1 MNKNSLIVAQNIGY
15 KINENKLF
23 HNISFDI
30 NHGEALHIK
39 GRNGSGKST
48 LIRIILGITE
58 PVKGT
63 LENKSTKEICY
74 LGHKNALKTYLTL
87 DDNIHLMQLG
97 NSEMLKS
104 YLDKLELNKYRDVTV
119 SNLSFGQQKKLA
131 LLRVFLNNS
140 DLIILDEP
148 FVGLDDGALTVLTS
162 FLNNELDKN
171 KSLVFTSHIPCNIN
185 SKILEIPKKN
195 KHV

>member
-30 NHGEALHIK
+30 KHGEALHIK

-63 LENKSTKEICY
+63 IENKSTKEICY

-87 DDNIHLMQLG
+87 EDNINLMQLS
-97 NSEMLKS
+97 NCDMLKS

-148 FVGLDDGALTVLTS
+148 FVGLDDGAHTVLTS

-185 SKILEIPKKN
+185 SKILEIPK
-195 KHV
+195 

>member
-30 NHGEALHIK
+30 KHGEALHIK

-87 DDNIHLMQLG
+87 DDNINLMQLT
-97 NSEMLKS
+97 NCDMLKS

-148 FVGLDDGALTVLTS
+148 FVGLDDGAHTVLTS
-162 FLNNELDKN
+162 FLNNELVEN

-185 SKILEIPKKN
+185 SKILEIPK
-195 KHV
+195 

>member
-1 MNKNSLIVAQNIGY
+1 MNKNSLIVAENIGY

-23 HNISFDI
+23 YNISFDI
-30 NHGEALHIK
+30 KQGEALHIK

-74 LGHKNALKTYLTL
+74 IGHKNALKTYLTL
-87 DDNIHLMQLG
+87 DDNINLMQLG
-97 NSEMLKS
+97 NCDMLKS

-148 FVGLDDGALTVLTS
+148 FVGLDDGAHTILTS
-162 FLNNELDKN
+162 FLNDELNNN
-171 KSLVFTSHIPCNIN
+171 KSLIFTSHIPCNIN
-185 SKILEIPKKN
+185 SKILEIPK
-195 KHV
+195 

>member
-30 NHGEALHIK
+30 KHGEALHIK

-63 LENKSTKEICY
+63 IENKSTKEICY

-87 DDNIHLMQLG
+87 YDNINLMQLT
-97 NSEMLKS
+97 NCDMLKS

-148 FVGLDDGALTVLTS
+148 FVGLDDGAHTVLTS
-162 FLNNELDKN
+162 FLNNELDQN

-185 SKILEIPKKN
+185 SKVLEIPK
-195 KHV
+195 

>member
-30 NHGEALHIK
+30 KHGEALHIK

-63 LENKSTKEICY
+63 IENKSTKEICY

-87 DDNIHLMQLG
+87 DDNINLMQLT
-97 NSEMLKS
+97 NCDMLKS

-148 FVGLDDGALTVLTS
+148 FVGLDDGAHTALTS

-185 SKILEIPKKN
+185 SKILEIPK
-195 KHV
+195 

>member
-30 NHGEALHIK
+30 KHGEALHIK

-48 LIRIILGITE
+48 LISIILGITE

-63 LENKSTKEICY
+63 LDNKSTKEICY

-87 DDNIHLMQLG
+87 DDNINLMQLT
-97 NSEMLKS
+97 NCDMLKS

-148 FVGLDDGALTVLTS
+148 FVGLDDGAHTVLTS

-185 SKILEIPKKN
+185 SKILEIPK
-195 KHV
+195 

>member
-30 NHGEALHIK
+30 KQGEALHIK

-63 LENKSTKEICY
+63 LENKSIKEVCY

-87 DDNIHLMQLG
+87 DDNINLMQLR
-97 NSEMLKS
+97 NCDMLKS

-148 FVGLDDGALTVLTS
+148 FVGLDDGAHTVLTS
-162 FLNNELDKN
+162 FLNNELDQN
-171 KSLVFTSHIPCNIN
+171 KSLIFTSHIPCNIN
-185 SKILEIPKKN
+185 SKIFEIPK
-195 KHV
+195 

>member
-1 MNKNSLIVAQNIGY
+1 MNKNSLIVAENIGY

-30 NHGEALHIK
+30 KQGEALHIK

-48 LIRIILGITE
+48 LIRIILGITK

-74 LGHKNALKTYLTL
+74 IGHKNALKTYLTL
-87 DDNIHLMQLG
+87 DDNINLMQLG
-97 NSEMLKS
+97 NCDMLKS

-148 FVGLDDGALTVLTS
+148 FVGLDDGAHTILTS
-162 FLNNELDKN
+162 FLNDELNNN

-185 SKILEIPKKN
+185 SKILEIPK
-195 KHV
+195 

>member
-30 NHGEALHIK
+30 KNGEALHIK

-87 DDNIHLMQLG
+87 DDNINLMQLT
-97 NSEMLKS
+97 NCDMLKS

-148 FVGLDDGALTVLTS
+148 FVGLDDGAHTVLTS
-162 FLNNELDKN
+162 FLNNELDQN

-185 SKILEIPKKN
+185 SKVLEIPK
-195 KHV
+195 

>member
-30 NHGEALHIK
+30 KHGEALHIK

-63 LENKSTKEICY
+63 IENKSTKEICY

-87 DDNIHLMQLG
+87 DDNINLMQLT
-97 NSEMLKS
+97 NCDMLKS
-104 YLDKLELNKYRDVTV
+104 YLDKLEQGIFFNKRLYFSVGGIG
-119 SNLSFGQQKKLA
+119 NFG
-131 LLRVFLNNS
+131 S
-140 DLIILDEP
+140 DPFNEISKRFYTRIDPQNPLPALIIR
-148 FVGLDDGALTVLTS
+148 TT
-162 FLNNELDKN
+162 N
-171 KSLVFTSHIPCNIN
+171 
-185 SKILEIPKKN
+185 LEIF
-195 KHV
+195 

>member
-30 NHGEALHIK
+30 KQGEALHIK

-87 DDNIHLMQLG
+87 DDNINLMQLG
-97 NSEMLKS
+97 NCDMLKS
-104 YLDKLELNKYRDVTV
+104 YLDKLELNKYRDVIV

-148 FVGLDDGALTVLTS
+148 FVGLDDGAHTVLTS
-162 FLNNELDKN
+162 FLNNELNNN

-185 SKILEIPKKN
+185 SKVLEIPK
-195 KHV
+195 

>member
-1 MNKNSLIVAQNIGY
+1 MNKNSLIVAENIGY

-23 HNISFDI
+23 YNISFDI
-30 NHGEALHIK
+30 KQGEALHIK

-87 DDNIHLMQLG
+87 DDNINLMQLG

-148 FVGLDDGALTVLTS
+148 FVGLDDGALSILTS
-162 FLNNELDKN
+162 FLNNELNKN

-185 SKILEIPKKN
+185 SKILEMPK
-195 KHV
+195 

>member
-30 NHGEALHIK
+30 KHGEALHIK

-87 DDNIHLMQLG
+87 DDNINLMQLT
-97 NSEMLKS
+97 NCDMLKS

-148 FVGLDDGALTVLTS
+148 FVGLDDGAHAVLTS
-162 FLNNELDKN
+162 FLNNELDQN

-185 SKILEIPKKN
+185 SKVLEIPK
-195 KHV
+195 

>member
-1 MNKNSLIVAQNIGY
+1 MNKNPLIVAQNIGY

-30 NHGEALHIK
+30 KHGEALHIK

-63 LENKSTKEICY
+63 IENKSSKEICY

-87 DDNIHLMQLG
+87 DDNINLMQLT
-97 NSEMLKS
+97 NCDMLKS

-148 FVGLDDGALTVLTS
+148 FVGLDDGAHTVLTS

-185 SKILEIPKKN
+185 SKILEIPK
-195 KHV
+195 

>member
-23 HNISFDI
+23 HNISFDVK
-30 NHGEALHIK
+30 HGEALHIK

-87 DDNIHLMQLG
+87 DDNINLMQLT
-97 NSEMLKS
+97 NCDMLKS

-148 FVGLDDGALTVLTS
+148 FVGLDDGAHTLLTS

-185 SKILEIPKKN
+185 SKILEIPK
-195 KHV
+195 

>member
-30 NHGEALHIK
+30 KHGEALHIK

-48 LIRIILGITE
+48 LIRIILGITD

-63 LENKSTKEICY
+63 IENKSTKEICY

-87 DDNIHLMQLG
+87 DDNINLMQLT
-97 NSEMLKS
+97 NCDMLKS

-148 FVGLDDGALTVLTS
+148 FVGLDDGAHTALTS
-162 FLNNELDKN
+162 FLNNELDQN

-185 SKILEIPKKN
+185 SKVLEIPK
-195 KHV
+195 

>member
-1 MNKNSLIVAQNIGY
+1 MNKNSLIAAHNISY

-30 NHGEALHIK
+30 IEGEALHIK

-48 LIRIILGITE
+48 LIRIILGITD

-63 LENKSTKEICY
+63 LENKSKKEISY

-87 DDNIHLMQLG
+87 EDNINLMQLE
-97 NSEMLKS
+97 NCEMLKS
-104 YLDKLELNKYRDVTV
+104 YLDKLELNKFRDVTV

-148 FVGLDDGALTVLTS
+148 FVGLDDRAQKELTS
-162 FLNNELDKN
+162 FLNNELNKN
-171 KSLVFTSHIPCNIN
+171 KSLIFTSHIPCNIN
-185 SKILEIPKKN
+185 SKILEMPK
-195 KHV
+195 

>member
-30 NHGEALHIK
+30 KHGEALYIK

-74 LGHKNALKTYLTL
+74 IGHKNALKTYLTL
-87 DDNIHLMQLG
+87 DDNINLMQLT
-97 NSEMLKS
+97 NCDMLKS
-104 YLDKLELNKYRDVTV
+104 YLDKLELNKYRDITV

-148 FVGLDDGALTVLTS
+148 FVGLDDGAHTVLTS
-162 FLNNELDKN
+162 FLNNELDQN

-185 SKILEIPKKN
+185 SKILEIPK
-195 KHV
+195 